1 MSMTSMRTPQTVPIH
16 DGLEP
21 IERASHDELA
31 SIQLDRLKAILH
43 HAYAR
48 VPLYRTRFDA
58 AGVHPGDLRELPDL
72 ARFPFTVKDDL
83 RQSYPFGMLA
93 VARDQLARIHA
104 SSGTTGRPTVVGYT
118 RADIDT
124 WAQLVARSMRAAGVR
139 RGDLVHVAYGYG
151 LFTGGLGAHYGA
163 EALGCTVIP
172 MSGGQTEKQV
182 RLIADLRPDAIMVT
196 PSYMLALADEFERVG
211 IDPRSTSLRVGIHG
225 AEPWTESMRRE
236 IEERFAID
244 AVDIYGLSEVMGP
257 GVASE
262 CVDTKD
268 GLHVWEDHF
277 YPEIIDPETG
287 AVLPDGQAGELVFT
301 TLTKEAQPLIRY
313 RTRDL
318 TALLPGTA
326 RTMRR
331 MARIS
336 ARSDDMLIVR
346 GVNVF
351 PSQIEEILL
360 ATTGLSPHYVLELRR
375 DGRLDELTVVS
386 EVRAGALETGDER
399 ERVARAVVAHIKD
412 LVGVTASVRLVDPG
426 SVDRSVGKAK
436 RVVDLRH

>member
-1 MSMTSMRTPQTVPIH
+1 MTRPGEV
-16 DGLEP
+16 EP
-21 IERASHDELA
+21 IERASRDEISAL
-31 SIQLDRLKAILH
+31 QLDRLRRLLV
-43 HAYAR
+43 HAYSN
-48 VPLYRTRFDA
+48 VPFYRAGFDA
-58 AGVHPGDLRELPDL
+58 AGVHPSDLRELPDL

-83 RQSYPFGMLA
+83 RRHYPFGMLA
-93 VARDQLARIHA
+93 VPRERLARIHA

-118 RADIDT
+118 ANDLDT
-124 WAQLVARSMRAAGVR
+124 WALLVARSMRAAGVKP
-139 RGDLVHVAYGYG
+139 GQLVHVAYGYG

-163 EALGCTVIP
+163 ERLGCTVIP

-182 RLIADLRPDAIMVT
+182 RLIVDLRPDVIMVT
-196 PSYMLALADEFERVG
+196 PSYMLALGDEFARQGLEAR
-211 IDPRSTSLRVGIHG
+211 DCSLKVGIHG

-236 IEERFAID
+236 IEARFAMD

-262 CVDTKD
+262 CVETKD
-268 GLHVWEDHF
+268 GLHIWEDHF
-277 YPEIIDPETG
+277 YPEIIDPGTG
-287 AVLPDGQAGELVFT
+287 EVMPEGSIGELVFT

-336 ARSDDMLIVR
+336 GRTDDMLIVR

-360 ATTGLSPHYVLELRR
+360 TDPRLSPHYLLELRR
-375 DGRLDELTVVS
+375 DGRLDDLTVVS
-386 EVRAGALETGDER
+386 ETRDADDADDAEGAER
-399 ERVARAVVAHIKD
+399 TDIAEVLAARIKD
-412 LVGVTASVRLVDPG
+412 LVGVSATVRLVAPG
-426 SVDRSVGKAK
+426 TIERSAGKAK
-436 RVVDLRH
+436 RLVDLRPPVA

>member
-1 MSMTSMRTPQTVPIH
+1 VTRP
-16 DGLEP
+16 GEAEP
-21 IERASHDELA
+21 IERASRDEISAL
-31 SIQLDRLKAILH
+31 QLDRLRRLLV
-43 HAYAR
+43 HAYSN
-48 VPLYRTRFDA
+48 VPFYRAGFDA
-58 AGVHPGDLRELPDL
+58 AGVHPSDLRELSDL

-83 RQSYPFGMLA
+83 RRHYPFGMLA
-93 VARDQLARIHA
+93 VPRERLARVHA

-118 RADIDT
+118 ANDLDT
-124 WAQLVARSMRAAGVR
+124 WALLVARSMRAAGVQP
-139 RGDLVHVAYGYG
+139 GDLVHVAYGYG

-163 EALGCTVIP
+163 ERLGCTVIP

-182 RLIADLRPDAIMVT
+182 RLIVDLRPDVIMVT
-196 PSYMLALADEFERVG
+196 PSYMLALGDEFARQGLEAR
-211 IDPRSTSLRVGIHG
+211 DCSLKVGIHG

-236 IEERFAID
+236 IEARFAMD

-262 CVDTKD
+262 CVETKD
-268 GLHVWEDHF
+268 GLHIWEDHF
-277 YPEIIDPETG
+277 YPEIIDPGTG
-287 AVLPDGQAGELVFT
+287 EVMPEGSIGELVFT

-336 ARSDDMLIVR
+336 GRTDDMLIVR

-360 ATTGLSPHYVLELRR
+360 ADPRLSPHYLLELRR
-375 DGRLDELTVVS
+375 DGRLDDLTVVS
-386 EVRAGALETGDER
+386 ETRDADDADDAEGAER
-399 ERVARAVVAHIKD
+399 TDIAEVLAARIKD
-412 LVGVTASVRLVDPG
+412 LVGVSATVRLVAPG
-426 SVDRSVGKAK
+426 TIERSAGKAK
-436 RVVDLRH
+436 RLVDLRPPVA

>member
-1 MSMTSMRTPQTVPIH
+1 VTRPGEV
-16 DGLEP
+16 EP
-21 IERASHDELA
+21 IERASRDEISAL
-31 SIQLDRLKAILH
+31 QLDRLRRLLV
-43 HAYAR
+43 HAYSN
-48 VPLYRTRFDA
+48 VPFYRAGFDA
-58 AGVHPGDLRELPDL
+58 AGVHPSDLRELPDL

-83 RQSYPFGMLA
+83 RRHYPFGMLA
-93 VARDQLARIHA
+93 VPRERLARIHA

-118 RADIDT
+118 ANDLDT
-124 WAQLVARSMRAAGVR
+124 WALLVARSMRAAGVKP
-139 RGDLVHVAYGYG
+139 GQLVHVAYGYG

-163 EALGCTVIP
+163 ERLGCTVIP

-182 RLIADLRPDAIMVT
+182 RLIVDLRPDVIMVT
-196 PSYMLALADEFERVG
+196 PSYMLALGDEFARQGLEAR
-211 IDPRSTSLRVGIHG
+211 DCSLKVGIHG

-236 IEERFAID
+236 IEARFAMD

-262 CVDTKD
+262 CVETKD
-268 GLHVWEDHF
+268 GLHIWEDHF
-277 YPEIIDPETG
+277 YPEIIDPGTG
-287 AVLPDGQAGELVFT
+287 EVMPEGSIGELVFT

-336 ARSDDMLIVR
+336 GRTDDMLIVR

-360 ATTGLSPHYVLELRR
+360 ADPRLSPHYLLELRR
-375 DGRLDELTVVS
+375 DGRLDDLTVVS
-386 EVRAGALETGDER
+386 ETRDADDADDAEGAER
-399 ERVARAVVAHIKD
+399 TDIAEVLAARIKD
-412 LVGVTASVRLVDPG
+412 LVGVSATVRLVAPG
-426 SVDRSVGKAK
+426 TIERSAGKAK
-436 RVVDLRH
+436 RLVDLRPPVA